1 MVKKIVSLVIATA
14 LAATLLAGCGGATN
28 PAGTATGAPASQKDV
43 TLTLYQS
50 STDTFQSRLDM
61 QESFQKDNP
70 KIKLNVIEQTQG
82 TTITL
87 LAQIAAGTA
96 PSCSGGGYPS
106 IAPYVYQNAIMPLD
120 DYIAQTPDFAN
131 FDKTQVETFLI
142 NGKHYAVPGGKYV
155 MTWSYNKTLFTA
167 AGIAAPPTTWDEF
180 LADAKLLTVPAKQQY
195 GYGLVATVWGCWHFE
210 DWVWGAGGD
219 LTKANPDGTLALTF
233 TDPACI
239 TAAEF
244 YRTLKKE
251 KVVQSDI
258 SKDIGALQ
266 KDYALGKSAMYFG
279 ANIAQ
284 LVSMGGK
291 AEDYGWFAFP
301 KGPSGKSY
309 TQAGGDASFIT
320 YTTDKDIADAA
331 WKYLMYAG
339 SKEQAI
345 ITLKEAALK
354 GGLDTTVISARTDV
368 KPTNYGQSNPEQ
380 KAIVDDANLNSKL
393 EFYGKGAVGIYADE
407 MVSAIFGDTTTDIAT
422 VFKAAEEKAKADVD
436 TFNAG
441 ILAGKK

>member
-1 MVKKIVSLVIATA
+1 MVKRIVSLVIATA
-14 LAATLLAGCGGATN
+14 LAATLLAGCSGAITN
-28 PAGTATGAPASQKDV
+28 TAGNATGAPASQKDV

-50 STDTFQSRLDM
+50 STDTYQSRLDM
-61 QESFQKDNP
+61 QENFQKDNP
-70 KIKLNVIEQTQG
+70 KIKLNVVETPQG
-82 TTITL
+82 GTVTL
-87 LAQIAAGTA
+87 LARIAAGTA
-96 PSCSGGGYPS
+96 PSCSGAGYPE

-131 FDKTQVETFLI
+131 FEKTQVELFLI
-142 NGKHYAVPGGKYV
+142 NGKHYGVPGGKYV
-155 MTWSYNKTLFTA
+155 QTMSYNKTLFTA

-195 GYGLVATVWGCWHFE
+195 GFALLATVWGCWHFM

-258 SKDIGALQ
+258 SKDYGALQ
-266 KDYALGKSAMYFG
+266 KDYALGKSAMFFG
-279 ANIAQ
+279 ATIPQ

-301 KGPSGKSY
+301 KSPIGKNPTQSG
-309 TQAGGDASFIT
+309 GGVSFIT
-320 YTTDKDIADAA
+320 YTKDKDIADAA
-331 WKYLMYAG
+331 WKYLMYSS
-339 SKEQAI
+339 SKEETI

-354 GGLDTTVISARTDV
+354 GGLDTTAICARSDV

-380 KAIVDDANLNSKL
+380 QAVVDAANLNSKP

-436 TFNAG
+436 TFNAA
-441 ILAGKK
+441 ILAGK